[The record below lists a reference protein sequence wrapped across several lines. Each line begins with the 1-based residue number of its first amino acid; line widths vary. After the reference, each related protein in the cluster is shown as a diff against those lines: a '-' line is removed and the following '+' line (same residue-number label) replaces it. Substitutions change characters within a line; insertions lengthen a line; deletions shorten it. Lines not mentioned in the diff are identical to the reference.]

1 MCIRDRLYRQ
11 DKTELN
17 KVIEYAQAL
26 DLNQYTESSAAGLA
40 GALDKALEVQAD
52 KAAYQPQIREATEV
66 LLDALLNLRYKAD
79 KSLLEKAVAE
89 AASID
94 VSGYSAEALE
104 SYNAAKA
111 KAEELLNNN
120 DLSTEDQQKIDEA
133 TAELN
138 AAILALKAQVKG
150 DANVQTQK
158 GAPKTGEAG
167 GIAAVAAVM
176 LLAGAAAA
184 LGWKKRR

>member
-1 MCIRDRLYRQ
+1 MCIRDR
-11 DKTELN
+11 LN
-17 KVIEYAQAL
+17 KVIEYAQGL
-26 DLNQYTESSAAGLA
+26 DLNEYTESSAAGLSE
-40 GALDKALEVQAD
+40 ALNKALEVQAD
-52 KAAYQPQIREATEV
+52 KGVYQPQIREATAELV
-66 LLDALLNLRYKAD
+66 EALLNLRYKAD

-89 AASID
+89 AEAID
-94 VSGYSAEALE
+94 VSGYSAEAVE

-120 DLSTEDQQKIDEA
+120 DLSREDQEKIDEA

-138 AAILALKAQVKG
+138 AAIRALKAEVKG

-158 GAPKTGEAG
+158 AAPKTGEVG
-167 GIAAVAAVM
+167 GIAAVAGLM